1 MVHPE
6 NPRSS
11 MVLNHLKDLPKSGT
25 LSQATD
31 GMIYLDIA
39 DDWIFKSLEVLTT
52 FGYKRPEFFV
62 HPPAPVGSHIKVITR
77 REAEDYE
84 LGGGHS
90 VPDIPEI
97 GQEFEFEVVSAYP
110 SYPRKRS
117 YGVESR
123 YKLKIECPEL
133 ERIRRDLTGLAKPT
147 SGFFICVGV
156 RFKNSEYEIDVPNE
170 EKLINMENEDDEI
183 FDVDN
188 VLPLSMKNDL
198 NDPRTDEMKPKS
210 EGSENESND
219 SGEKEPKAKGSEK
232 FRKAKKSNDAQEKEM
247 KPKAEEI
254 KERLRRL
261 LLVVCCAV
269 LWLSMMKMRYELVF
283 TFLT

>member
-133 ERIRRDLTGLAKPT
+133 ERIRRDLTGLAKP
-147 SGFFICVGV
+147 SAGFFICVGV
-156 RFKNSEYEIDVPNE
+156 RLEGE
-170 EKLINMENEDDEI
+170 EVNFGLSSGETLNNLENEDEEDFGEEEKKGLSDGEVEEDNSEQESDRPEI
-183 FDVDN
+183 NDGAEGIEDPDN
-188 VLPLSMKNDL
+188 NKKGIG
-198 NDPRTDEMKPKS
+198 KPAQS
-210 EGSENESND
+210 
-219 SGEKEPKAKGSEK
+219 KEA
-232 FRKAKKSNDAQEKEM
+232 F
-247 KPKAEEI
+247 
-254 KERLRRL
+254 
-261 LLVVCCAV
+261 
-269 LWLSMMKMRYELVF
+269 W
-283 TFLT
+283 TFLAFVAVIITYGVMDQLGGSAEQSN

>member
-6 NPRSS
+6 NPRPSL
-11 MVLNHLKDLPKSGT
+11 VLNHLKDLPRSGT

-62 HPPAPVGSHIKVITR
+62 YPPAPVGSHIKVITR

-84 LGGGHS
+84 LGGGQA

-97 GQEFEFEVVSAYP
+97 GQEYEFEVVSAYP

-133 ERIRRDLTGLAKPT
+133 ERIRRDLTGLAKP
-147 SGFFICVGV
+147 SAGFFICVGV
-156 RFKNSEYEIDVPNE
+156 RLEGEEVNLDLSSGEKLSNLEKEDEEDFEEEEKNGPSDGEVAENNSEQESDRPKMNE
-170 EKLINMENEDDEI
+170 M
-183 FDVDN
+183 
-188 VLPLSMKNDL
+188 NDGA
-198 NDPRTDEMKPKS
+198 
-210 EGSENESND
+210 EGSEVPDDNTNGRGEPAQSKEAFWRFLAFVAVIIAFGLIDKLGGSAEQSN
-219 SGEKEPKAKGSEK
+219 
-232 FRKAKKSNDAQEKEM
+232 
-247 KPKAEEI
+247 
-254 KERLRRL
+254 
-261 LLVVCCAV
+261 
-269 LWLSMMKMRYELVF
+269 
-283 TFLT
+283 